1 MKYDRLTWPQ
11 KFFALV
17 SELKYL
23 KHLNAILLSIVLL
36 VSCADYEHPADE
48 QIRLLKLQSLPEV
61 SYSTSN
67 IYSKEKIKLGKLL
80 FYDPIL
86 SGEKNISCATCHHP
100 SLAYADGIDLSIG
113 AGGIGLGELRISAPG
128 RTTMIRNSPTLV
140 NTAFNGLT
148 NTKQDLAQNLP
159 PMTWMAIRRT
169 LEAQTFGPIQNSVIM
184 RGNALDASTVLDSI
198 TKRIRSIQEYVVLF
212 NEAFA
217 YSENNITPE
226 NLGKAIAAFEQSLVS
241 NNSAYDRY
249 VSGDLDALTLS
260 QKNGMLLFFGKANC
274 ATCHSGPMFSDF
286 SLYNLGVADNE
297 KLASPDLGVSGKRLF
312 RTPSLRNVSHTAPY
326 MHNGTIGTLKDVL
339 EFYNTGSSGNT
350 NEASIKKRPLHLSV
364 VEQQDLIS
372 FLEALTDENY
382 DKEVPARVP
391 SGLKP
396 VGK

>member
-1 MKYDRLTWPQ
+1 MKYDRAWSQ
-11 KFFALV
+11 KFFVLL
-17 SELKYL
+17 SGLKCSRPV
-23 KHLNAILLSIVLL
+23 HAILLSSILL
-36 VSCADYEHPADE
+36 LSCADYEHPADE

-61 SYSTSN
+61 SYSIAN
-67 IYSKEKIKLGKLL
+67 PYSEQKVKLGKLL

-113 AGGIGLGELRISAPG
+113 AGGTGLGELRIGATG
-128 RTTMIRNSPTLV
+128 RSTMIRNSPTIV

-148 NTKQDLAQNLP
+148 NTKQDLTQNLP
-159 PMTWMAIRRT
+159 PMTWTAIRRT

-184 RGNALDASTVLDSI
+184 RGNVLDASTVLDSI
-198 TKRIRSIQEYVVLF
+198 TKRIRSIQEYVALF
-212 NEAFA
+212 NEAFG
-217 YSENNITPE
+217 SPGNNVTTE
-226 NLGKAIAAFEQSLVS
+226 NLGKAIAAFEQSLIS

-297 KLASPDLGVSGKRLF
+297 KLVSPDLGASGKRLF
-312 RTPSLRNVSHTAPY
+312 RTPSLRNVSHTPPY
-326 MHNGTIGTLKDVL
+326 MHNGTINTLADVL
-339 EFYNTGSSGNT
+339 EFYNTGSAET
-350 NEASIKKRPLHLSV
+350 NDTSIKKRPLHLTAN
-364 VEQQDLIS
+364 EQQDIVS
-372 FLEALTDENY
+372 FLEALTDDNY
-382 DKEVPARVP
+382 DKEVPTQVP

-396 VGK
+396 VGN

>member
-11 KFFALV
+11 KFFAL
-17 SELKYL
+17 SSRLKYSR
-23 KHLNAILLSIVLL
+23 HVRAILLSSTLL
-36 VSCADYEHPADE
+36 LSCTDYEHPADE

-61 SYSTSN
+61 SYSTAN
-67 IYSKEKIKLGKLL
+67 PYSEAKIKLGKLL

-113 AGGIGLGELRISAPG
+113 AGGIGLGELRTSAAG

-148 NTKQDLAQNLP
+148 NTKQDLAQILP
-159 PMTWMAIRRT
+159 PMTWTAIRRT

-198 TKRIRSIQEYVVLF
+198 AKRVRSIQEYVTLF
-212 NEAFA
+212 NDAFGS
-217 YSENNITPE
+217 SENNVTTE
-226 NLGKAIAAFEQSLVS
+226 NLGKAIAAFEQSLIS

-249 VSGDLDALTLS
+249 VGGELEALTLS
-260 QKNGMLLFFGKANC
+260 QKNGMVLFFGKANC

-297 KLASPDLGVSGKRLF
+297 KLASPDLGASGKRLF
-312 RTPSLRNVSHTAPY
+312 RTPSLRNVSLTAPY
-326 MHNGTIGTLKDVL
+326 MHNGTINTLKDVL
-339 EFYNTGSSGNT
+339 EFYNTGSGGNT
-350 NEASIKKRPLHLSV
+350 NDISIKKRPLHLTV
-364 VEQQDLIS
+364 DEQRDLLS
-372 FLEALTDENY
+372 FLETLTDENY
-382 DKEVPARVP
+382 DKEVPTQVP

-396 VGK
+396 VGN